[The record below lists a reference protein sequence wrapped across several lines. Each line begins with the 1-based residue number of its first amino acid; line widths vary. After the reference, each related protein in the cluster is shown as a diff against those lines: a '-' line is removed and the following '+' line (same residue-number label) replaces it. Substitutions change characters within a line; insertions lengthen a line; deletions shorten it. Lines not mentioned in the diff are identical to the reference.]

1 MKFNKYL
8 SLSAV
13 LGTLALVSCSEDE
26 LGPTIFPDVPDTVD
40 PSSYTYQFDTW
51 VNQNFRDVFNL
62 DFKYKMEDVEAD
74 MNYNLVPATYENAR
88 DLCLLTKYL
97 WFDTYNEHCGSD
109 FLKMYGP
116 RILHLIGSPAYN
128 PNTGTET
135 LGLAEGGLKVTL
147 FKVNEMDLTNIN
159 QMNEYYFRT
168 MHHEFGHIL
177 HQTKSYPTDFNLLS
191 TGRYDDGSWQNKAI
205 GYVASLGFITPYAS
219 SQAREDFAETI
230 ANYLTRSDESL
241 EMIMWMAAQ
250 GWSTGKEDDDSA
262 EEDEK
267 DKIYYSYYYIPNA
280 EDPNK
285 RVYFLTSVE
294 KDSDY
299 LVACVGERGE
309 MLHTVEEVEAY
320 LEKQRELHGTIYPVE
335 DKDQVDGPEVI
346 RQKQSIVR
354 NWFKE
359 TWKLDFDELRNIVQ
373 RRQHD
378 FDIAT
383 LRAEVEAIPVPG
395 K

>member
-1 MKFNKYL
+1 M
-8 SLSAV
+8 
-13 LGTLALVSCSEDE
+13 
-26 LGPTIFPDVPDTVD
+26 
-40 PSSYTYQFDTW
+40 
-51 VNQNFRDVFNL
+51 
-62 DFKYKMEDVEAD
+62 
-74 MNYNLVPATYENAR
+74 
-88 DLCLLTKYL
+88 
-97 WFDTYNEHCGSD
+97 
-109 FLKMYGP
+109 
-116 RILHLIGSPAYN
+116 
-128 PNTGTET
+128 
-135 LGLAEGGLKVTL
+135 
-147 FKVNEMDLTNIN
+147 
-159 QMNEYYFRT
+159 
-168 MHHEFGHIL
+168 
-177 HQTKSYPTDFNLLS
+177 
-191 TGRYDDGSWQNKAI
+191 
-205 GYVASLGFITPYAS
+205 ASLGFITPYAS

-378 FDIAT
+378 FDIVA
-383 LRAEVEAIPVPG
+383 LRAEVDAIPVPG